1 MLYTFLKGIALGL
14 VVSITIG
21 PAFFAIIQTGINR
34 GFRSGILLASGILL
48 SDLVLILL
56 CYMGATAIMS
66 NNLGNNDAGVN
77 IYIGIIGGV
86 ILIIFGTVTF
96 IKKPDILKRRSPT
109 YKTPVK
115 LPGPFTY
122 IFKGFFLNIMNPF
135 LIFFWFAAMNWVTA
149 NAEEG
154 MVLKYAITFF
164 SGTLITIFSIDLLKS
179 YIGVKIKKYL
189 KLRVI
194 LWVNRIVGIILIIFG
209 IGLIFTSITS
219 FL

>member
-1 MLYTFLKGIALGL
+1 
-14 VVSITIG
+14 
-21 PAFFAIIQTGINR
+21 
-34 GFRSGILLASGILL
+34 
-48 SDLVLILL
+48 
-56 CYMGATAIMS
+56 MS
-66 NNLGNNDAGVN
+66 NNLGNDDAAVN

-115 LPGPFTY
+115 IPGPVTY

-164 SGTLITIFSIDLLKS
+164 SGTLITIFSVDLLKS
-179 YIGVKIKKYL
+179 YIGVRIKKYL

-194 LWVNRIVGIILIIFG
+194 LWVNRVVGLILITFG
-209 IGLIFTSITS
+209 IGLIFTSITN